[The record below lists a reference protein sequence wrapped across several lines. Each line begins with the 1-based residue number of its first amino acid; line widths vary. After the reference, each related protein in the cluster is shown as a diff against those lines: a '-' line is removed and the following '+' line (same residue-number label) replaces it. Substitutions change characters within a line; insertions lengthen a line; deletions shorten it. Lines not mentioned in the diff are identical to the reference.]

1 MFRNYSM
8 TSGSAAYVHKIT
20 AVVVTGGSSGIG
32 KTFIEQIFKLGSEI
46 QFCNLSRKK
55 PEFPALTGLK
65 LEHFPCDL
73 TDKSQIEVVFPEL
86 DAFLAQHG
94 GDGEIL
100 LINNSGF
107 GCYGSAQDLE
117 IGRELEMLSLNINA
131 LVHLTGLMLPRMLK
145 QGGVVLDVAS
155 TAAFQPTPQLSA
167 YGATKAFVLHWN
179 LALGDDLKGTKVRT
193 LCLCPG
199 PTATNFFKAA
209 GFDESPLPNF
219 GQTAEQVVDETL
231 RALNKGKRLVV
242 TGFSNKLIAFF
253 SSRFLSKPMV
263 TGISGWILRKVRQ
276 Q

>member
-1 MFRNYSM
+1 MNLRK
-8 TSGSAAYVHKIT
+8 TAYVHKIT

-32 KTFIEQIFKLGSEI
+32 KAFIEQLSKLGSEI

-55 PEFPALTGLK
+55 PDFSDLPDLK

-73 TDKSQIEVVFPEL
+73 TEKAQINAVFSEIDLFL
-86 DAFLAQHG
+86 DDHG

-107 GCYGSAQDLE
+107 GCYGSAQDLDVK
-117 IGRELEMLSLNINA
+117 RELEMLSLNINA

-219 GQTAEQVVDETL
+219 GQTAEQVVYETL
-231 RALNKGKRLVV
+231 HALDMKKRVIV
-242 TGFSNKLIAFF
+242 TGFSNKMIAFF
-253 SSRFLSKPMV
+253 SSRFLSKPLV
-263 TGISGWILRKVRQ
+263 TKISGWILRKVRQ